1 MTKLKFLICKHC
13 GNVIVFTND
22 SGVTPVCCGEKMQ
35 ILEANTTDA
44 AFEKHVPVVS
54 KEGNAYKV
62 QVGETLHPMT
72 SEHYIE
78 WIVLETDKGFEIKY
92 LKPNDEPIA
101 TFVTNDKVINTY
113 AYCNLHS
120 LWKKENKE

>member
-62 QVGETLHPMT
+62 QVDSDCISSDFDDYDLYGEIM
-72 SEHYIE
+72 EQ
-78 WIVLETDKGFEIKY
+78 
-92 LKPNDEPIA
+92 
-101 TFVTNDKVINTY
+101 
-113 AYCNLHS
+113 
-120 LWKKENKE
+120 

>member
-1 MTKLKFLICKHC
+1 
-13 GNVIVFTND
+13 
-22 SGVTPVCCGEKMQ
+22 
-35 ILEANTTDA
+35 
-44 AFEKHVPVVS
+44 
-54 KEGNAYKV
+54 
-62 QVGETLHPMT
+62 MT